1 MRHPGGRGRENKK
14 LNDEIMRL
22 KKMGLGI
29 REIARVKNLHP
40 ETVRRKIELRSKGV
54 SAVVDK

>member
-1 MRHPGGRGRENKK
+1 MSYPENKR

-22 KKMGLGI
+22 HRLGLGL

-40 ETVRRKIELRSKGV
+40 ETVRRKIRMRKAKMSV
-54 SAVVDK
+54 HAR